1 MNSSNMVYNSVCNCK
16 ITSQFKDMKYEYGK
30 KVIKVS
36 SGSLTFVKVSTLLS
50 NVP

>member
-1 MNSSNMVYNSVCNCK
+1 MNSLNMEYNSVCNCK
-16 ITSQFKDMKYEYGK
+16 ITIQFKDMSMGK

-36 SGSLTFVKVSTLLS
+36 SDSLTFVKVSTLLS